1 MNFQKTRV
9 DIHNNYPKK
18 ILFKA
23 ELAFKKRLEDKGLN
37 VVFSPIK
44 LQYDED
50 ASFQVYLSH
59 YIDGLNT
66 LPFRPDQTF
75 DNNFKVID
83 DAGRAL
89 FPKGGAKKVLEGL
102 SNKLLINQ
110 NLDWQTIVDILTE
123 NIPLMTCRYITKN
136 IFEAH
141 KDNSFEGGKF
151 KERIETCLGKIEY
164 KQLLEQFP
172 SAPTPASSPASLEH
186 LNSASSFLKLYLKG
200 KKTNQSKKS
209 YPSKLDLSKASNVL
223 SHSKRFDILISLFLY
238 TMRNERAH
246 GASISPFITS
256 KSTFARYESYYFA
269 MLCSYI
275 FSLGVLSLRGFAGL
289 NSSNILDCCKE
300 NVDIQKYFFK
310 S

>member
-9 DIHNNYPKK
+9 DIHNNYPEK

-23 ELAFKKRLEDKGLN
+23 ELEFIKRLEDKGLN
-37 VVFSPIK
+37 VIFSPIK

-83 DAGRAL
+83 DAGRAI
-89 FPKGGAKKVLEGL
+89 FPRGGTKKVLEEL
-102 SNKLLINQ
+102 SNKLSINQ
-110 NLDWQTIVDILTE
+110 NLDWQNIIDILTE

-141 KDNSFEGGKF
+141 KDNSFEGRKF
-151 KERIETCLGKIEY
+151 QDRIEKCLGKVEY
-164 KQLLEQFP
+164 AQLLNQFP
-172 SAPTPASSPASLEH
+172 STPTPASSPTSLEH
-186 LNSASSFLKLYLKG
+186 LKSASSFMRLYLKG
-200 KKTNQSKKS
+200 KKTSQSNKC

-223 SHSKRFDILISLFLY
+223 SHAKRFDILISLFLY

-256 KSTFARYESYYFA
+256 KSTFKRYESYYFA

-289 NSSNILDCCKE
+289 NSSNILDCCRE
-300 NVDIQKYFFK
+300 NVKIQKHFFN

>member
-9 DIHNNYPKK
+9 DIHNNYPEK

-23 ELAFKKRLEDKGLN
+23 ELAFKKRLEDKGLD
-37 VVFSPIK
+37 VIFSPIK
-44 LQYDED
+44 LQYNED

-83 DAGRAL
+83 DAGRAI
-89 FPKGGAKKVLEGL
+89 FPRGGTKKVLEGL
-102 SNKLLINQ
+102 SNKLSINQ
-110 NLDWQTIVDILTE
+110 NLDWQNIIDILTE

-136 IFEAH
+136 ILEAH
-141 KDNSFEGGKF
+141 KDNSFEGCKF
-151 KERIETCLGKIEY
+151 QKRIEDCLGKVEY
-164 KQLLEQFP
+164 TQLLNQFSSIP
-172 SAPTPASSPASLEH
+172 NPASSPTSLEYIK
-186 LNSASSFLKLYLKG
+186 SASSFMRLYLKG
-200 KKTNQSKKS
+200 KKTSQSNKP

-223 SHSKRFDILISLFLY
+223 NHAKRFDILISLLLY

-256 KSTFARYESYYFA
+256 KSTLERYESYYFT

-275 FSLGVLSLRGFAGL
+275 FSLGVLSLHGFAGL

-300 NVDIQKYFFK
+300 NIKIQKYFFK

>member
-9 DIHNNYPKK
+9 DIHNNYPEK

-50 ASFQVYLSH
+50 ASFQVYLTH
-59 YIDGLNT
+59 YIDGLNA

-83 DAGRAL
+83 DAGRTL
-89 FPKGGAKKVLEGL
+89 FQKSGTKNILEGL
-102 SNKLLINQ
+102 SHKLSINH
-110 NLDWQTIVDILTE
+110 NPDWQKIVDILTE

-141 KDNSFEGGKF
+141 KDNGFDGCKLKG
-151 KERIETCLGKIEY
+151 RIEGCLGKIQY
-164 KQLLEQFP
+164 KQLIEQFP
-172 SAPTPASSPASLEH
+172 AMPSSESSPTSLEH
-186 LNSASSFLKLYLKG
+186 LKSASSFIKLYLKG
-200 KKTNQSKKS
+200 KKTNRSKKT
-209 YPSKLDLSKASNVL
+209 YPSRLDLSKAQNVL
-223 SHSKRFDILISLFLY
+223 SHAKRFDILISLLLY

-256 KSTFARYESYYFA
+256 KSNFERYESYYFA

-289 NSSNILDCCKE
+289 NSSNILDCCIKNIE
-300 NVDIQKYFFK
+300 IQKIFFK

>member
-9 DIHNNYPKK
+9 DIHNNYPEK

-23 ELAFKKRLEDKGLN
+23 ELAFKKRLEDKCLN

-83 DAGRAL
+83 DAGRPL
-89 FPKGGAKKVLEGL
+89 FQKGGTTKVLEGL
-102 SNKLLINQ
+102 SHKLSINH
-110 NLDWQTIVDILTE
+110 NPDWQEIIDVLTE
-123 NIPLMTCRYITKN
+123 NIPLMTCRYIAKN
-136 IFEAH
+136 IFEAY
-141 KDNSFEGGKF
+141 KDNSFDGGKL
-151 KERIETCLGKIEY
+151 KARIEGCLGKMEY
-164 KQLLEQFP
+164 EQLIKQFSTKQSTE
-172 SAPTPASSPASLEH
+172 SGPTSLEH
-186 LNSASSFLKLYLKG
+186 LKSASSFLRLYLKG
-200 KKTNQSKKS
+200 KKTSKSKKT
-209 YPSKLDLSKASNVL
+209 YPSKLDLSKDKNVL
-223 SHSKRFDILISLFLY
+223 SHAKRFDILISILLY
-238 TMRNERAH
+238 TMRNERSH

-256 KSTFARYESYYFA
+256 KSTFERYESYYFA

-289 NSSNILDCCKE
+289 NSTSILDCCKKNIE
-300 NVDIQKYFFK
+300 IQKVFFR